1 MINKDDVV
9 LITGCGGMLG
19 EGVYSLFKDSC
30 RVFATDIDVNEDWL
44 TYLDVSSHT
53 EVNNF
58 CEKISPNYIINLAAK
73 TDLEWCEENVSET
86 YNTNMWGSDYLM
98 EQSRSRDIPYL
109 YIGTA
114 GIFDGKKDQ
123 YNERD
128 IPNPLSTYGKAK
140 YGGELCARAYNK
152 SIVARA
158 GWMIGGGPKKDK
170 KFINKIIKQIKNGAT
185 ELFVVNDKFGIP
197 CYTYDF
203 AKVIKHLLDNELYG
217 LYHGVCE
224 GVAGSRYDVAEHLLD
239 VLGLKDKIKINIVDS
254 DYFKSEYSAPRPLSE
269 KMVNSMLKEKGID
282 ITRDWRECLDEYMN
296 KFDWGV

>member
-170 KFINKIIKQIKNGAT
+170 KFINKIIKQIN
-185 ELFVVNDKFGIP
+185 
-197 CYTYDF
+197 C
-203 AKVIKHLLDNELYG
+203 DNP
-217 LYHGVCE
+217 HGVIF
-224 GVAGSRYDVAEHLLD
+224 G
-239 VLGLKDKIKINIVDS
+239 
-254 DYFKSEYSAPRPLSE
+254 
-269 KMVNSMLKEKGID
+269 
-282 ITRDWRECLDEYMN
+282 DE
-296 KFDWGV
+296 